1 MTNVV
6 KLWHVPMVWLL
17 WEGILQ
23 DVKEVFT
30 PLVEQ
35 ANKVGSEI
43 NKKKYKIYDNITK
56 ALQ

>member
-1 MTNVV
+1 
-6 KLWHVPMVWLL
+6 MVWLL